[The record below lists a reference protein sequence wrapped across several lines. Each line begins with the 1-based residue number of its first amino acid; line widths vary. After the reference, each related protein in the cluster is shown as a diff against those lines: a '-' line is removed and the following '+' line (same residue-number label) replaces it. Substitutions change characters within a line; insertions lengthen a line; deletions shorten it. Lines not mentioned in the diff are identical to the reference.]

1 MSEREFAQFA
11 SRSGVLT
18 AEEVNSIYDSFNG
31 FDLSSLKWKRTKRRT
46 LLKCSSWDMKEVC
59 SNHCMHVPA
68 YSCYWH
74 QTEVWISMKRSLKPR
89 INMQLKSRNNHGRKC
104 LQCEHREETLCI
116 YEYTI
121 QCKLFIE
128 SVSQLNQT
136 KVTDDG
142 LWADST
148 RSKQWR
154 IELLCRYKQAKTSGI
169 TVLNIRK
176 LYLYFVYFKNCMFT
190 LSWARKSLW
199 KWCARTTWKVACL

>member
-1 MSEREFAQFA
+1 
-11 SRSGVLT
+11 
-18 AEEVNSIYDSFNG
+18 
-31 FDLSSLKWKRTKRRT
+31 
-46 LLKCSSWDMKEVC
+46 
-59 SNHCMHVPA
+59 
-68 YSCYWH
+68 
-74 QTEVWISMKRSLKPR
+74 
-89 INMQLKSRNNHGRKC
+89 MQLKSRNNHGRKC

-154 IELLCRYKQAKTSGI
+154 IELLYRPQESQDQQNNCVKHPG
-169 TVLNIRK
+169 TVSL
-176 LYLYFVYFKNCMFT
+176 FVYFKLCVYFELSPQVPLRMMRAHHLESRMF
-190 LSWARKSLW
+190 
-199 KWCARTTWKVACL
+199 VA